1 MPRRP
6 APSSLILHKGSLPM
20 RGQPKHTLPSVPRP
34 TFAPSIASSTTSRNV
49 LPDVAASV
57 VPPTSMYSLPAG
69 NVSVNSVYSARSFS
83 SSEFSLSQPTRRSIE
98 RDLVLP
104 HLSPSPSPM
113 SPSYSPVPSPRRIV
127 RGPWDHS
134 RAVSLP
140 IDVDAI
146 LTPPKPVAISP

>member
-20 RGQPKHTLPSVPRP
+20 RGQPRHTLPSVPRP
-34 TFAPSIASSTTSRNV
+34 TFAPSIASSSTSRNV
-49 LPDVAASV
+49 LPDVV
-57 VPPTSMYSLPAG
+57 VPPASMYSLPAG
-69 NVSVNSVYSARSFS
+69 NVSVTSVYSARSFS
-83 SSEFSLSQPTRRSIE
+83 SSEFSLSQPARRSIE

-104 HLSPSPSPM
+104 NLSPSLSPM
-113 SPSYSPVPSPRRIV
+113 SPSYSPGAPPRKVV